1 VRPEDDDYDLLT
13 YAEASA
19 RLAELLSAER
29 ERLAALRSEPNP
41 DPDRVAAQQQ
51 RVELLE
57 RSGERYQQ
65 QANSAEVF
73 TKRFGHIERRD

>member
-19 RLAELLSAER
+19 RLAELLSVER
-29 ERLAALRSEPNP
+29 ERLAALRSDPKP
-41 DPDRVAAQQQ
+41 DPDRVAALQQ

-57 RSGERYQQ
+57 RSTERYRRH
-65 QANSAEVF
+65 ANSGEAF
-73 TKRFGHIERRD
+73 TKRFGQPERRD